1 MGFDIILSEPSR
13 DDPALGM
20 AIKRHGRVVLPAYVD
35 SHFNIS
41 YPSKAFSAARIGHI
55 HLEQGIDGIVREV
68 FHRISYRK
76 NSLPSFASS
85 IYDFMTSGT
94 LKATGIPVDSERRH
108 NFGSIFQR
116 VPMVINYYG
125 PPGTYPSISFMDAI
139 EGRWPSSFFEDKI
152 VLVGLTAAGLEDRML
167 TPFTRERNR
176 MAGVEVHANI
186 INNLLDRSNIKVV
199 DHWVRWPAVL
209 AVSLL
214 GFSMFAGLGGI
225 RATQIWL
232 MGLGAI
238 VFTVF
243 VIFAVFNLWLAP
255 ATFCFAVT
263 FVFIMAYIFKLE
275 KMGILLLKAKEDW
288 EESFNTINDAI
299 IIHDSGCKIIR
310 ANKTAQENFG
320 SSLLDLL
327 TQRCS
332 RFQDG
337 ENRPPDSSIGK
348 KDSET
353 DEDVIDEIF
362 DPKLEKHLEIKSIP
376 RFDENRHFD
385 GMVQIIRDI
394 TERVRTEKEQ
404 QDLQF
409 QLAQAQKMEAIGTL
423 AGGIAH
429 DFNNI
434 LSAIIGYTELASLEI
449 PPGSKAKRQLGEV
462 LKGGERAK
470 ELVNQI
476 LTFGRQTAHE
486 KKPLQIGLIIKEA
499 LKLLRSTIPST
510 IEIQTDISSK
520 GMVVGDP
527 TQMHQIAM
535 NLCTNAYHAMRER
548 GGVLAVTLKDIDIGL
563 DSQNPALQPGAY
575 VKLSVRDTGKGITPA
590 HLKRIFDPYFT
601 TKKKGE
607 GTGLGLAVVDGIVRT
622 HGGAITVKSDP
633 GVGTRFDI
641 FLPKVDA
648 KIEQEIKNLQP
659 LPKGNERILFVDDE
673 QALVAMVQEMLERL
687 GYEVV
692 IRTSSVEA
700 LETFRK
706 GLDEFDLVITDMTM
720 PYMTGENLAVEL
732 MQTRSDIPIVLCTGF
747 SEMIDE
753 EKAKAIGIRAFVMKP
768 LVMNELAKTI
778 RKVLDERE

>member
-1 MGFDIILSEPSR
+1 
-13 DDPALGM
+13 
-20 AIKRHGRVVLPAYVD
+20 
-35 SHFNIS
+35 
-41 YPSKAFSAARIGHI
+41 
-55 HLEQGIDGIVREV
+55 
-68 FHRISYRK
+68 
-76 NSLPSFASS
+76 
-85 IYDFMTSGT
+85 
-94 LKATGIPVDSERRH
+94 
-108 NFGSIFQR
+108 
-116 VPMVINYYG
+116 
-125 PPGTYPSISFMDAI
+125 
-139 EGRWPSSFFEDKI
+139 
-152 VLVGLTAAGLEDRML
+152 
-167 TPFTRERNR
+167 
-176 MAGVEVHANI
+176 
-186 INNLLDRSNIKVV
+186 
-199 DHWVRWPAVL
+199 
-209 AVSLL
+209 
-214 GFSMFAGLGGI
+214 
-225 RATQIWL
+225 
-232 MGLGAI
+232 
-238 VFTVF
+238 
-243 VIFAVFNLWLAP
+243 
-255 ATFCFAVT
+255 
-263 FVFIMAYIFKLE
+263 
-275 KMGILLLKAKEDW
+275 
-288 EESFNTINDAI
+288 
-299 IIHDSGCKIIR
+299 
-310 ANKTAQENFG
+310 
-320 SSLLDLL
+320 
-327 TQRCS
+327 
-332 RFQDG
+332 
-337 ENRPPDSSIGK
+337 
-348 KDSET
+348 
-353 DEDVIDEIF
+353 
-362 DPKLEKHLEIKSIP
+362 
-376 RFDENRHFD
+376 
-385 GMVQIIRDI
+385 
-394 TERVRTEKEQ
+394 
-404 QDLQF
+404 
-409 QLAQAQKMEAIGTL
+409 MEAIGTL

-499 LKLLRSTIPST
+499 LKLLRSTLPST

-633 GVGTRFDI
+633 GEGTRFDI

-648 KIEQEIKNLQP
+648 KIEQGIKNLQP

-673 QALVAMVQEMLERL
+673 EALAAMVQEMLERL

-732 MQTRSDIPIVLCTGF
+732 MQTRSDIPIILCTGF

-753 EKAKAIGIRAFVMKP
+753 EKANAIGIRAFVMKP
-768 LVMNELAKTI
+768 LVMNELANTI